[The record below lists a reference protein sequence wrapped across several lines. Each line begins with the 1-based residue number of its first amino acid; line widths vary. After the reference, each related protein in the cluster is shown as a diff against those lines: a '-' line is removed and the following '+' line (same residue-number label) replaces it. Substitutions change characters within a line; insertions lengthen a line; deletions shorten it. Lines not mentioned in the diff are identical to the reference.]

1 MKNLTYPSVTEVSD
15 LILQRVYEKNGKIES
30 FCWKN
35 GICSFSFY
43 GCRPDEIIFD
53 KACSVSYSS
62 KKQAFAASF
71 QVKNEFASFYE
82 DSFSQKEFKSLL
94 QNVLETSGA
103 KIQFDFSEQN
113 SQILKFFI
121 SGSGFRQTLKSCEY
135 CENIAFWHADSLSII
150 PKGNGFF
157 ITIGFE
163 KGIVASSSLLSLF
176 CSYSKIFYSKT
187 FLLPFFFGF
196 YSRRKLFAF
205 YTKRF
210 FNTKRKKFLAKVR
223 IYEKTTKSI
232 FYQLYFS
239 SFLHVIVRKKSIQIS

>member
-113 SQILKFFI
+113 SQILKFFT

-187 FLLPFFFGF
+187 FLLPFFSDFIPEEN
-196 YSRRKLFAF
+196 YSPF
-205 YTKRF
+205 
-210 FNTKRKKFLAKVR
+210 
-223 IYEKTTKSI
+223 
-232 FYQLYFS
+232 
-239 SFLHVIVRKKSIQIS
+239 IQNDFPIQNVKNL

>member
-103 KIQFDFSEQN
+103 KIQFDFSN
-113 SQILKFFI
+113 
-121 SGSGFRQTLKSCEY
+121 R
-135 CENIAFWHADSLSII
+135 
-150 PKGNGFF
+150 
-157 ITIGFE
+157 
-163 KGIVASSSLLSLF
+163 LF
-176 CSYSKIFYSKT
+176 VHY
-187 FLLPFFFGF
+187 
-196 YSRRKLFAF
+196 
-205 YTKRF
+205 
-210 FNTKRKKFLAKVR
+210 
-223 IYEKTTKSI
+223 
-232 FYQLYFS
+232 
-239 SFLHVIVRKKSIQIS
+239 

>member
-176 CSYSKIFYSKT
+176 CSVFP
-187 FLLPFFFGF
+187 LL
-196 YSRRKLFAF
+196 RM
-205 YTKRF
+205 
-210 FNTKRKKFLAKVR
+210 LASGR
-223 IYEKTTKSI
+223 
-232 FYQLYFS
+232 L
-239 SFLHVIVRKKSIQIS
+239 